1 MSHAEILVP
10 LMTPDEFLEWEETQT
25 ERHEY
30 LDGVIRAM
38 SGGSLDH
45 NQIVANIT
53 KITGVHLEGT
63 PCRSLT
69 SSQRVQSESVRS
81 YFYPDV
87 VIVCE
92 EPKLG
97 KGDSILNPLVIFEV
111 LSPSTEKYDRYEKF
125 RRYQAIKSL
134 QEYFLIRQDAA
145 IVEAYRRM
153 KGKAWTTTAYSVYVG
168 LDTLLTV
175 ESANISFPLRAIYD
189 RVTLEAE
196 EASS

>member
-1 MSHAEILVP
+1 MSHAEILVSN
-10 LMTPDEFLEWEETQT
+10 MTPDEFLAWEETQE

-45 NQIVANIT
+45 NRIVANLT
-53 KITGVHLEGT
+53 RITGNLLEKT
-63 PCRSLT
+63 PCESLT
-69 SSQRVQSESVRS
+69 STQRVQSESVRS

-87 VIVCE
+87 LIVCE

-97 KGDSILNPLVIFEV
+97 RGDSILNPLVVFEV

-125 RRYQAIKSL
+125 RRYQTIKTL

-153 KGKAWTTTAYSVYVG
+153 KSKTWTTTAYNVYVG
-168 LDTLLTV
+168 LDTILTV
-175 ESANISFPLRAIYD
+175 ESANISFPLRTIYD
-189 RVTLEAE
+189 RVSLEDAE
-196 EASS
+196 APS